1 MKDVSVEVANE
12 ERVGE
17 RKVGDVVIYGGGI
30 AGALLARQLSAT
42 AKVILVDPLDYF
54 EVSMAAP
61 RNLVKPDFSRQSI
74 MPFAK
79 ALPRVDHVAA
89 RLTELTSEGG
99 IVEDASGRRLLVTGK
114 AAVLAT
120 GNRFANELVRGQEG
134 SGADRHAFYQRFHD
148 RLAGAERILL
158 IGGGPIGVEVAG
170 EITEAWPHKHV
181 TLVESQPRIL
191 RGTSEAAAA
200 RAAAILEMRG
210 VTILTG
216 QRIDGLLSNLQ
227 DVFAGS
233 GEVTTN
239 AGQVIA
245 YDLAILC
252 IGGRP
257 NTAFMKQNFAS
268 RLTPDGHVKV
278 AADLRVKGER
288 SIFAL
293 GDITDLAENKMAFH
307 IRGHVKV
314 AATNIRSILAGKSP
328 SLSYKPRTGDPT
340 MVVTLG
346 SRTGVAHLPLF
357 GHTRWS
363 WLVRKVKAE
372 HMLVPNYAKIFSL

>member
-1 MKDVSVEVANE
+1 VDVADEKNVGVVEKKA
-12 ERVGE
+12 
-17 RKVGDVVIYGGGI
+17 GDVVIYGGGI
-30 AGALLARQLSAT
+30 AGALLARQLSTA

-79 ALPRVDHVAA
+79 ALPQVDHVAA
-89 RLTELTSEGG
+89 RLIELTREGG
-99 IVEDASGRRLLVTGK
+99 IVEDASGRRLLVGGK

-134 SGADRHAFYQRFHD
+134 SSADRQAFYRRFHE

-158 IGGGPIGVEVAG
+158 VGGGPIGVEVAG
-170 EITEAWPHKHV
+170 EITEKWPKKQV
-181 TLVESQPRIL
+181 TLVESQPRLL

-200 RAAAILEMRG
+200 RATAILEKRG

-216 QRIDGLLSNLQ
+216 QRIEGLSANLR
-227 DVFAGS
+227 DVFAGP
-233 GEVTTN
+233 GEVATD
-239 AGQVIA
+239 AGRVIA

-252 IGGRP
+252 VGGRP

-268 RLTPDGHVKV
+268 RLTPDGHVMV
-278 AADLRVKGER
+278 ETDLRVKGEANV
-288 SIFAL
+288 FAL

-314 AATNIRSILAGKSP
+314 AAANISAILAGKAP

-340 MVVTLG
+340 MLVTLG

-363 WLVRKVKAE
+363 WLIRKVKAE
-372 HMLVPNYAKIFSL
+372 HMLVPNYAKIFAL